1 MKAGELLADL
11 LGKAGVDVTSET
23 LKDIVSIGID
33 VHDDVVEKAQKNLF
47 NMEVAKGGGAIGKD
61 LKTHYVGMFAT
72 GIHQNLEEDLK
83 AMGREDI
90 LEKIKDVK
98 GTGDRIKNAFVELG
112 KTQVHAKD
120 NDEAVKALKAQNDKL
135 QSDFQQ
141 KEKQYVQEKTEIVNQ
156 YENRMVN
163 DAVMGKF
170 KSMQWSDSI
179 PEVVRGDVAKRLLD
193 SVLAEKK
200 AIIKKDENGNIQL
213 LDSVTNSSVIDEK
226 NNIVTLDSLIGN
238 LMATNKL
245 LKVTETQSSGGGTNQ
260 PVQRVV
266 IPNNGTP
273 RTNKVESAIDKA
285 FHDQIQNS

>member
-33 VHDDVVEKAQKNLF
+33 VSDDIAEKAQKNLF
-47 NMEVAKGGGAIGKD
+47 NLEIAKGGGSIGKD

-98 GTGDRIKNAFVELG
+98 GTGDRLKNAITELG

-120 NDEAVKALKAQNDKL
+120 NDEAVKALKAQNEKL
-135 QSDFQQ
+135 LADFRLKEQQ
-141 KEKQYVQEKTEIVNQ
+141 YALEKNEIVNQ
-156 YENRMVN
+156 FEQRIVN

-170 KSMQWSDSI
+170 KSMQWSDNI

-245 LKVTETQSSGGGTNQ
+245 LKVTETQSSGGGTQ
-260 PVQRVV
+260 TVPQRVV

-285 FHDQIQNS
+285 LHDQVQNS